1 MLTIRLQRTG
11 KKNQADFRIVVAEK
25 EAPVNKKVTEI
36 LGSYN
41 PRSKKFQIKQ
51 ERAAY
56 WIGQRVEMSPT
67 VHNLFVTNK
76 LVEGAKVRAFNTPKK
91 PVEPVKEEV
100 KPASAV
106 ETPADSSSEVLTKE
120 EVAEATAEME
130 VKVESAS
137 ASPSVETSGDKEATA
152 DKEATPE
159 VVVEAPVAS
168 APEVP
173 AEAPTETPAA

>member
-36 LGSYN
+36 IGSYN
-41 PRSKKFQIKQ
+41 PRSKKFQVKE
-51 ERAAY
+51 ERTKY
-56 WIGQRVEMSPT
+56 WISQNVEMSPT

-91 PVEPVKEEV
+91 PVEAVKEEAA
-100 KPASAV
+100 KPAEPAAEAV
-106 ETPADSSSEVLTKE
+106 ETPA

-130 VKVESAS
+130 AKVEE
-137 ASPSVETSGDKEATA
+137 V
-152 DKEATPE
+152 TPE
-159 VVVEAPVAS
+159 APAPEQPVA
-168 APEVP
+168 
-173 AEAPTETPAA
+173 

>member
-36 LGSYN
+36 IGSYN
-41 PRSKKFQIKQ
+41 PRSKKFIVKE
-51 ERAAY
+51 ERTKY
-56 WIGQRVEMSPT
+56 WIAQRVEMSPT

-91 PVEPVKEEV
+91 LAEPVKEEA
-100 KPASAV
+100 KPTPAVDLSAEASAKV
-106 ETPADSSSEVLTKE
+106 ETPA

-130 VKVESAS
+130 VKVEA
-137 ASPSVETSGDKEATA
+137 
-152 DKEATPE
+152 ATPE
-159 VVVEAPVAS
+159 IKAETTVES
-168 APEVP
+168 TSEVTAEAP

>member
-36 LGSYN
+36 IGSYN
-41 PRSKKFQIKQ
+41 PRSKKFIVKE
-51 ERAAY
+51 ERTKY

-91 PVEPVKEEV
+91 PVEPVKEEI
-100 KPASAV
+100 KPTPAV
-106 ETPADSSSEVLTKE
+106 ETPA

-130 VKVESAS
+130 VKVE
-137 ASPSVETSGDKEATA
+137 
-152 DKEATPE
+152 EATPE
-159 VVVEAPVAS
+159 VKVETPVES
-168 APEVP
+168 TPEVV
-173 AEAPTETPAA
+173 AEASDSVKATSNEPTETPAA